1 MAQKITVPYLKEQTL
16 KLWNEGD
23 FTVLDELFDADFVGN
38 EPYHGEINGRDG
50 MATHVSIVRTQYPDL
65 KITFLED
72 IFDGRTYVSRW
83 RLEGT
88 DIGDFEGRPVPPTGK
103 KVDFLG
109 TTIYHLEQDKIVE
122 EFRYYDLLLVYQQLG
137 LIPETIG

>member
-1 MAQKITVPYLKEQTL
+1 MSEKVTAQYLKEQTL

-23 FTVLDELFDADFVGN
+23 FTVLNELFDPDFVGT
-38 EPYHGEINGRDG
+38 EPYQGKIDGREG
-50 MATHVSIVRTQYPDL
+50 MAAHVSMLRAQYPDL
-65 KITFLED
+65 KITSLEE

-88 DIGDFEGRPVPPTGK
+88 DKGDFEGRPVPPTGK

-109 TTIYHLEQDKIVE
+109 TTVYHLEHDKIVE

-137 LIPETIG
+137 LMPEAIG